1 MVTELR
7 TLRVTADM
15 DASQYTSAAQQ
26 KVAADRQM
34 AASGRQANAALGETG
49 RTVSENSTKI
59 SQAGDI
65 LSRLSRQYVDGYA
78 SSQRFN
84 QAINQLTRGVELGKI
99 QMSEAMVILDGIYR
113 KYGLMADASRIAQ
126 RGQIDLAHAI
136 EQANA
141 KLTAQ
146 RNIAPANMNRQGG
159 LLGGMT
165 GTATEGGQNFNAA
178 NAAYQF
184 QDIAVTAAMGM
195 SPLMIGLQQGTQLA
209 SVVGSMERPVMGLA
223 AAFGSLVSP
232 VSLVTIGLTAGAAAL
247 IQYVS
252 SWGGGEKI
260 SEELQKQNELIT
272 RVAKQWGD
280 ATPALKAYADELE
293 RVQQLRD
300 AGAAGQA
307 VAKAQFEDAQKAIA
321 TVTDEYERM
330 ILTLSGNPDNIAVV
344 EELTSKFQTLVQ
356 KLAEGTATSTDLN
369 AAQTALNNA
378 MKLGSP
384 DVAAFGN
391 GFEVIANKIRNAIG
405 AMVDARDEAGRV
417 GMAMNK
423 ALNDPRTWR
432 GAGLIGNTDG
442 PMQGS
447 SDPDLPLNGPV
458 IQWRPKI
465 ELEGLPGTPAAPTI
479 LNSDGRMVNVPI
491 PGQRPNYFERE
502 SDLQNFTSST
512 PYWSRDILLEEKRR
526 AEVGGVFKGFFTD
539 FGTSLRNN
547 SGDLGKAL
555 IEGLSNS
562 MMNAA
567 SQAWDKFAQ
576 YASTAIVN
584 AIMGQPSA
592 GLLNKG
598 IGFTG
603 ANTTLGQ
610 IVGAGGGL
618 SVANDNVAGGFSGL
632 ASVPTTD
639 IAAYI
644 RDGAIKR
651 GIDPNIALRVAQS
664 EGGLNSWNLQSN
676 YYKNGVREQS
686 FGPFQLY
693 KGGGLGNE
701 FMAKTG
707 LDPALAANGPAAT
720 DFALDHAARNGW
732 GAWYGAGKAGI
743 GNWQGIGTGGA
754 GAASDAVGKLAEAA
768 GSATKGLDTLGGG
781 LGKIGQGLSTSF
793 FPAAPAAASGGGG
806 GGLFSWIG
814 NLFGPNLSKYAGL
827 TGLFADGT
835 EFAPGGLAMVGERGR
850 EIVNLPRGSQVVPN
864 HRTESMLAANGNR
877 SGSGR
882 NGPIPLNVNVIGA
895 NGDEHVRKLVE
906 QGVSQALAAQNE
918 EMVRTG
924 FGEIQR
930 RYAWQKA

>member
-15 DASQYTSAAQQ
+15 DASQYTAAAQQ
-26 KVAADRQM
+26 KVDADRQM

-49 RTVSENSTKI
+49 RTVAENSTKI

-99 QMSEAMVILDGIYR
+99 QMSEATVILDGIYR

-344 EELTSKFQTLVQ
+344 EDLTSKFQTLVQ

-447 SDPDLPLNGPV
+447 SDPYLPLNGPV

-502 SDLQNFTSST
+502 SDLPNFTTST

-526 AEVGGVFKGFFTD
+526 AEVGGVLKGFFTD

-632 ASVPTTD
+632 AAPAGMSAYRAAISSIESGGNYGALGPITRNGDRAYGKYQVMGNNIGPWSQAALGRSVTSSEFLANPSLQDQIFDHRFGGYVSKYGASGAAQAWFGGPGSVGSGGRASDVLGTTGTAYVEKFN
-639 IAAYI
+639 AALG
-644 RDGAIKR
+644 DASKSVG
-651 GIDPNIALRVAQS
+651 
-664 EGGLNSWNLQSN
+664 
-676 YYKNGVREQS
+676 S
-686 FGPFQLY
+686 FGN
-693 KGGGLGNE
+693 GLG
-701 FMAKTG
+701 
-707 LDPALAANGPAAT
+707 
-720 DFALDHAARNGW
+720 
-732 GAWYGAGKAGI
+732 
-743 GNWQGIGTGGA
+743 Q
-754 GAASDAVGKLAEAA
+754 
-768 GSATKGLDTLGGG
+768 
-781 LGKIGQGLSTSF
+781 IGQSLSTSF
-793 FPAAPAAASGGGG
+793 FPAAPAAASGGGGG

-814 NLFGPNLSKYAGL
+814 NLFGPNLSKYTGL